1 MDEEN
6 KVHYTMEY
14 YFTIKTEIMETSGK
28 WIELEGI
35 YWLVYLRKKNIVLY
49 SLYVNISI
57 KHQ

>member
-1 MDEEN
+1 
-6 KVHYTMEY
+6 MEY